1 MIVGS
6 GLPRPEPEEQD
17 AALIGRALEVAATT
31 PGQDIPVGAVVVDP
45 AGRELAVAT
54 NRREVDADPTAH
66 AEVTAI
72 RAACAQ
78 LGTFE
83 LPGAVLYASCEP
95 CPMCLATALWARI
108 DRVVFA
114 AGRDDAARAGFD
126 DAAFYTYFERPGQQA
141 LLRTEQMRNADAISP
156 FEAWRAH
163 EGRTA
168 Y

>member
-1 MIVGS
+1 
-6 GLPRPEPEEQD
+6 
-17 AALIGRALEVAATT
+17 ATH
-31 PGQDIPVGAVVVDP
+31 
-45 AGRELAVAT
+45 
-54 NRREVDADPTAH
+54 DPTAH

-83 LPGAVLYASCEP
+83 LPGAALYASCEP

-108 DRVVFA
+108 DRVGFA

-126 DAAFYTYFERPGQQA
+126 DAASYTYFERPGPSA
-141 LLRTEQMRNADAISP
+141 LLRTGPMRTADATRP
-156 FEAWRAH
+156 CAAWRGQ

-168 Y
+168 S

>member
-1 MIVGS
+1 MIS
-6 GLPRPEPEEQD
+6 PTESEIL
-17 AALIGRALEVAATT
+17 ARAVDLASVNVAEDGG
-31 PGQDIPVGAVVVDP
+31 PFGAVVATAEGRLVD
-45 AGRELAVAT
+45 GVNRVTAT
-54 NRREVDADPTAH
+54 HDPTAH
-66 AEVTAI
+66 AEVAAI

-95 CPMCLATALWARI
+95 CPMCLATALWARV

-126 DAAFYTYFERPGQQA
+126 DAAFYRYFEQPGHDA
-141 LLRTEQMRNADAISP
+141 LLMTEQVRNADAVSP
-156 FEAWRAH
+156 FEAWHAH
-163 EGRTA
+163 EGRTG

>member
-1 MIVGS
+1 MIS
-6 GLPRPEPEEQD
+6 PTESEIL
-17 AALIGRALEVAATT
+17 ARAVDLASANVADDGG
-31 PGQDIPVGAVVVDP
+31 PFGAVVATAEGRLVD
-45 AGRELAVAT
+45 GVNRVTAT
-54 NRREVDADPTAH
+54 HDPTAH
-66 AEVTAI
+66 AEVAAI

-141 LLRTEQMRNADAISP
+141 LLRTEQVRHADAVSP
-156 FEAWRAH
+156 FEAWRVH
-163 EGRTA
+163 EGRTD

>member
-1 MIVGS
+1 MIS
-6 GLPRPEPEEQD
+6 PTDSEIL
-17 AALIGRALEVAATT
+17 ARAVDLASANVADDGG
-31 PGQDIPVGAVVVDP
+31 PFGAVVATADGRLVDG
-45 AGRELAVAT
+45 ANRVTAT
-54 NRREVDADPTAH
+54 HDPTAH

-156 FEAWRAH
+156 FDAWRAH

>member
-1 MIVGS
+1 MS
-6 GLPRPEPEEQD
+6 DPTDLEHL
-17 AALIGRALEVAATT
+17 ARAVDLATANVEGGGG
-31 PGQDIPVGAVVVDP
+31 PFGAVLRTAD
-45 AGRELAVAT
+45 GRLVEGVNQVTTAH
-54 NRREVDADPTAH
+54 DPTAH
-66 AEVTAI
+66 AEVMAI

-78 LGTFE
+78 METFE

-95 CPMCLATALWARI
+95 CPMCLATALWARL
-108 DRVVFA
+108 DTVMFA

-126 DAAFYTYFERPGQQA
+126 DAAFYEYFETAGHH
-141 LLRTEQMRNADAISP
+141 LLLPTEQSRTARATAP

>member
-1 MIVGS
+1 MIS
-6 GLPRPEPEEQD
+6 PTDSEIL
-17 AALIGRALEVAATT
+17 ARAVDLASANVADDGG
-31 PGQDIPVGAVVVDP
+31 PFGAVVATADGRLVDG
-45 AGRELAVAT
+45 ANRVTAT
-54 NRREVDADPTAH
+54 HDPTAH

-114 AGRDDAARAGFD
+114 AGRGDAARAGFD
-126 DAAFYTYFERPGQQA
+126 DAAFYEYFERPGRHA
-141 LLRTEQMRNADAISP
+141 LLPTEQFRHAEAVAP